1 MIGMRSNKSMKFN
14 IVTIFPNE
22 LSQSLSYGVIGNAIR
37 DNIIKINYFDPR
49 IHADNKHDSIDD
61 KPYGGGPGMV
71 MQARPVLESIE
82 QARDGNSDIPVFFL
96 SPQGKKFNQE
106 KAKEISMLDQI
117 IIVSSRYE
125 GLDQRAMDQTDNHEE
140 ISIGDFILSGGET
153 ACTVVI
159 DSVARLIPGVLGDD
173 DSVVEESFSNGLLE
187 YPHYTRPSEVHGQ
200 GVPEILL
207 SGDHEKIKEWRKIQ
221 SLRNTF
227 IKRPDLIDESKLT
240 VEELKVIDD
249 IKNDPE

>member
-1 MIGMRSNKSMKFN
+1 MRSNKSMKFN

-49 IHADNKHDSIDD
+49 IHSDNKHDSIDD

-71 MQARPVLESIE
+71 MQAKPVIESIE

-96 SPQGKKFNQE
+96 SPQGKRFNQE
-106 KAKEISMLDQI
+106 KAKELSELDQI

-125 GLDQRAMDQTDNHEE
+125 GLDQRAIDQTDNHEE
-140 ISIGDFILSGGET
+140 ISIGDFVLSGGET
-153 ACTVVI
+153 ACAVVI

-173 DSVVEESFSNGLLE
+173 ESVIEESFSNALLE
-187 YPHYTRPSEVHGQ
+187 YPHYTRPSEVNGQ
-200 GVPEILL
+200 GVPEILI
-207 SGDHEKIKEWRKIQ
+207 SGDHEKIKEWREIQ

-227 IKRPDLIDESKLT
+227 IKRPDLIDKSKLT
-240 VEELKVIDD
+240 DDEIKVIDD